1 MQQMG
6 GVLIHHGYT
15 HQYSNIA
22 NPYTAVTGDDCE
34 FYRITSN
41 SSNGVLTFVALA
53 PDTDSSWAQG
63 RFDSYEP
70 S

>member
-1 MQQMG
+1 MFTTHAALMITAIRVMQQMG

-34 FYRITSN
+34 F
-41 SSNGVLTFVALA
+41 LTGSPATA
-53 PDTDSSWAQG
+53 ATA
-63 RFDSYEP
+63 Y
-70 S
+70 